1 MNSLSIFASVYLC
14 TVAPACQASNKLPAA
29 EYPTNRD
36 LCEEVAIEIKDS
48 VAAGYL
54 SPTHGQEIID
64 RCTDSWPVK

>member
-14 TVAPACQASNKLPAA
+14 TVAPACTGNARLPAA
-29 EYPTNRD
+29 EYPSNRD

-54 SPTHGQEIID
+54 SPTDGQEIID
-64 RCTDSWPVK
+64 RCNESWPR